1 LAHLAQSSLFHSALL
16 FPLNLKCSEPI
27 FLAFSLM
34 LLSGIRIL
42 TLLRLNK
49 RFEAIFAR
57 LVFLKVSFALN
68 IFNLKSNLIPFTKK
82 EIE

>member
-1 LAHLAQSSLFHSALL
+1 
-16 FPLNLKCSEPI
+16 
-27 FLAFSLM
+27 M